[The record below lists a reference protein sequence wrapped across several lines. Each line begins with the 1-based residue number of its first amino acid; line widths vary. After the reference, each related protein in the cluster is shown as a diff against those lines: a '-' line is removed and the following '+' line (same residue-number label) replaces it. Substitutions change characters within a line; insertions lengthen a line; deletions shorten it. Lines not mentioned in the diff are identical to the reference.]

1 MDIVLIAEQIEKYI
15 LRINREKDK
24 LPELAKRKAE
34 TLAEYERQLAI
45 TILRLKNGDISSFE
59 GQEVGSLPA
68 TLIEKTAKGMCW
80 KERLE
85 TDFAE
90 ANYKAVI
97 TNIQAL
103 EAQLNGYQSLYKY
116 LREEVQVE

>member
-34 TLAEYERQLAI
+34 TLAEYEKQLAI
-45 TILRLKNGDISSFE
+45 TILRLKNGDIYSFE
-59 GQEVGSLPA
+59 GQEIGNLPV
-68 TLIEKTAKGMCW
+68 TLIEKTAKGICW
-80 KERLE
+80 KEKLDAE
-85 TDFAE
+85 LAE
-90 ANYKAVI
+90 ANYKVAI

-116 LREEVQVE
+116 LREEV